1 MKTTF
6 RIILETES
14 RHRAE
19 PTLSLDHVAS
29 IQVDAP
35 SVEVAARLA
44 LSATFDTRSET
55 PRPPER
61 RLPRR
66 DHDLRAPTPGIA
78 RHDLEPEAEI
88 CRMDGLPSAVA
99 HRRDAVH

>member
-1 MKTTF
+1 MKTTY

-14 RHRAE
+14 RPRG

-44 LSATFDTRSET
+44 LSTHIDTRPT
-55 PRPPER
+55 PPPAGTSFS
-61 RLPRR
+61 LVVITPPP
-66 DHDLRAPTPGIA
+66 PTPGTA

-88 CRMDGLPSAVA
+88 CRMDVSYWPTAGT
-99 HRRDAVH
+99 VH